1 MEIEGV
7 TLGGEKFDWGKYQGK
22 VLLVQ
27 FWATWCGPCRQEI
40 ANVLRYY
47 DLYHDRGFDVIG
59 ISIDEDPEALAAYL
73 QRNELPWVTLFDEA
87 EKTEGSIASMQEH
100 YGVFGVPQLI
110 LVGPDQKVVS
120 LNVRGPRLGEEL
132 EKLLGPVE
140 EKKPEEGAKETG

>member
-1 MEIEGV
+1 
-7 TLGGEKFDWGKYQGK
+7 
-22 VLLVQ
+22 
-27 FWATWCGPCRQEI
+27 
-40 ANVLRYY
+40 
-47 DLYHDRGFDVIG
+47 VIG